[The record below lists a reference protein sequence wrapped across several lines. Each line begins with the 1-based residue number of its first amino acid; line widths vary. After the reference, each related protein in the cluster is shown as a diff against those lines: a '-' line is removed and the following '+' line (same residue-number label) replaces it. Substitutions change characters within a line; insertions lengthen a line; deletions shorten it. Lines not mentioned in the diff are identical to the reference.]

1 MYMRLSVLCT
11 LALFPLPLVAQ
22 DSTART
28 ESTPFRRGQWAAQF
42 QAGTAFGSLGFI
54 KFRSPTR
61 ALVLDLR
68 VNGGH
73 GETLRSDSGGPMQF
87 TSLGST
93 ANIQARFGW
102 RRYGGDG
109 NGAKVVSHYSLGVV
123 AGFHHS
129 VTAGLG
135 ERFDQNGWSAG
146 VFGDVGGTYLLTS
159 KFGIGALA
167 GASLLYEN
175 DMAKS
180 SSSGVKARSW
190 FLSGSALSAALV
202 ATVFF

>member
-1 MYMRLSVLCT
+1 MLSRLLLPALGVL
-11 LALFPLPLVAQ
+11 PLSLVAQ
-22 DSTART
+22 DSTTRVV
-28 ESTPFRRGQWAAQF
+28 ETPFRRGQWAAQF
-42 QAGTAFGSLGFI
+42 QAGTSFGSLGFI

-73 GETLRSDSGGPMQF
+73 GESLRSDSSGALQF
-87 TSLGST
+87 TTLSSF
-93 ANIQARFGW
+93 ANIQTRFGW

-109 NGAKVVSHYSLGVV
+109 NGAKVVSNYTLGVV
-123 AGFHHS
+123 VGFNHNVGS
-129 VTAGLG
+129 GFG
-135 ERFDQNGWSAG
+135 ERFETNGWSAG

-167 GASLLYEN
+167 SASLLYQN
-175 DMAKS
+175 DISKS
-180 SSSGVKARSW
+180 SSSGIKSRQW
-190 FLSGSALSAALV
+190 FLGGSALAASLV